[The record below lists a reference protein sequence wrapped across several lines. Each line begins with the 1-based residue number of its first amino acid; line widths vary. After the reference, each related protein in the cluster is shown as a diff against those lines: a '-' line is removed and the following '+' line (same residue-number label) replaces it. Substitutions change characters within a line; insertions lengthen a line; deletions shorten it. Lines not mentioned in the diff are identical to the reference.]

1 MYSTILCLDYLKLR
15 KIINRTIETTTPL
28 FQQSIIVYNPFP
40 MNISINGE
48 QRTLEDGL
56 NLQQLISILELEN
69 KRLAIEVNQE
79 IIPRSEHASYTLK
92 QDDKVEIVQAIG
104 GG

>member
-1 MYSTILCLDYLKLR
+1 
-15 KIINRTIETTTPL
+15 
-28 FQQSIIVYNPFP
+28 

-48 QRTLEDGL
+48 QRTLEEGL
-56 NLQQLISILELEN
+56 TLQQLIAMLELEN

-79 IIPRSEHASYTLK
+79 IVPRGEHASYTLK
-92 QDDKVEIVQAIG
+92 QNDKVEIVQAIG

>member
-1 MYSTILCLDYLKLR
+1 M
-15 KIINRTIETTTPL
+15 
-28 FQQSIIVYNPFP
+28 YNPFP
-40 MNISINGE
+40 MNIAINGE

-56 NLQQLISILELEN
+56 NLQQLISMLDLEN

-79 IIPRSEHASYTLK
+79 IIPRSEHASYILK
-92 QDDKVEIVQAIG
+92 QDDKIEIVQAIG

>member
-1 MYSTILCLDYLKLR
+1 
-15 KIINRTIETTTPL
+15 
-28 FQQSIIVYNPFP
+28 
-40 MNISINGE
+40 MNITINGE
-48 QRTLEDGL
+48 QRTLEDEL
-56 NLQQLISILELEN
+56 NLQELISMLELEN

-79 IIPRSEHASYTLK
+79 IIPRSEHVSYILK

>member
-1 MYSTILCLDYLKLR
+1 
-15 KIINRTIETTTPL
+15 
-28 FQQSIIVYNPFP
+28 
-40 MNISINGE
+40 MNIAINGE
-48 QRTLEDGL
+48 SRTLEDGL
-56 NLQQLISILELEN
+56 TLQQLISLLGLKN

-79 IIPRSEHASYTLK
+79 IVPRSEHCSYILK